1 MIRSIIPLIAVLLF
15 FLEPVFS
22 LFSPIEIRG
31 CTLYT
36 CASICHCI
44 ILFLLPFITADNVQ

>member
-22 LFSPIEIRG
+22 LFSPMDIGGTVIR
-31 CTLYT
+31 LFRDLL
-36 CASICHCI
+36 SCI
-44 ILFLLPFITADNVQ
+44 LSL